1 MSEAKPTSSQPTQ
14 PNSTSTPYVVR
25 GVGSVDRLQRLWA
38 GYRMSYITARP
49 DSTQNKGAAK
59 PKPKKKHDPFIEAP
73 KKSDEDGLIIARG
86 EHVYCLLNLYPY
98 NAGHLM
104 VVPYRKVANLEE
116 LSREESL
123 ELMDF
128 MQRAIV
134 ALKTVSTPEFIN
146 VGFNLGKSAGG
157 SVGDHLHMHLV
168 PRWPGDM
175 GTMTI
180 LEDPSV
186 LPEMLKDTRKL
197 LADAWP
203 PEPVAGCSG
212 EEEDCPALI
221 GEGEIQAGH
230 LGTPGGVTTSS
241 GVTTPGGVP
250 AQPAKDPLQELWV
263 KYQHAY
269 VLECPEGD
277 QDPYKAAPDYADED
291 ALIVARGEHV
301 YAMLTLQP
309 YNAGHLMVVPY
320 RQVSTLEAL
329 SAAECAEMID
339 FIQRAIIAI
348 RKVSNPDAF
357 NVGRAPTAGV
367 GAHAHMHVVPRWP
380 GDANFMTVLTSTK
393 VLPQLLKDTRTLVAN
408 AWPKTSG

>member
-1 MSEAKPTSSQPTQ
+1 MTTPKPAASTQPT
-14 PNSTSTPYVVR
+14 PNTPSATPYVVR
-25 GVGSVDRLQRLWA
+25 GVGAVDRLQRLWA

-49 DSTQNKGAAK
+49 DATQNKGKADTHK
-59 PKPKKKHDPFIEAP
+59 PKKHDPFIEAP

-104 VVPYRKVANLEE
+104 VVPFRKVANLEE

-186 LPEMLKDTRKL
+186 LPEMLKSTRQL

-203 PEPVAGCSG
+203 EEPVAGCVG
-212 EEEDCPALI
+212 AEEDCPSFTEAEL
-221 GEGEIQAGH
+221 QAGS
-230 LGTPGGVTTSS
+230 LGIPGGQV
-241 GVTTPGGVP
+241 
-250 AQPAKDPLQELWV
+250 AQPISDPLQELWV
-263 KYQHAY
+263 KYQHPY

-277 QDPYKAAPDYADED
+277 QDPYKAATGYADED
-291 ALIVARGEHV
+291 SLIVARGKHV

-309 YNAGHLMVVPY
+309 YNAGHVMVVPY

-329 SAAECAEMID
+329 SAEECAEMIE
-339 FIQRAIIAI
+339 FIQRAIVAI

-380 GDANFMTVLTSTK
+380 GDANFMTVLSSTK

-408 AWPKTSG
+408 AWPDTLG

>member
-1 MSEAKPTSSQPTQ
+1 MTTPKPAASTQPT
-14 PNSTSTPYVVR
+14 PNTPSATPYVVR
-25 GVGSVDRLQRLWA
+25 GVGAVDRLQRLWA

-49 DSTQNKGAAK
+49 DATQNKGKAGTQK
-59 PKPKKKHDPFIEAP
+59 PKKHDPFIEAP

-104 VVPYRKVANLEE
+104 VVPFRKVANLEE

-186 LPEMLKDTRKL
+186 LPEMLKSTRQL

-203 PEPVAGCSG
+203 EEPVAGCVG
-212 EEEDCPALI
+212 AEEDCPSFTEAEL
-221 GEGEIQAGH
+221 QAGS
-230 LGTPGGVTTSS
+230 LGIPGGQV
-241 GVTTPGGVP
+241 
-250 AQPAKDPLQELWV
+250 AQPISDPLQELWV
-263 KYQHAY
+263 KYQHPY

-277 QDPYKAAPDYADED
+277 QDPYKAAAGYADED
-291 ALIVARGEHV
+291 SLIVARGKHV

-309 YNAGHLMVVPY
+309 YNAGHVMVVPY

-329 SAAECAEMID
+329 SAEECAEMIE
-339 FIQRAIIAI
+339 FIQRAIVAI

-380 GDANFMTVLTSTK
+380 GDANFMTVLSSTK

-408 AWPKTSG
+408 AWPDTLG

>member
-1 MSEAKPTSSQPTQ
+1 MSEAKPTSNH
-14 PNSTSTPYVVR
+14 PNPARSPYVVR

-49 DSTQNKGAAK
+49 DSTQNKGAAS
-59 PKPKKKHDPFIEAP
+59 PPAPKKKHDPFIEAP

-104 VVPYRKVANLEE
+104 VVPFRKVANLEE
-116 LSREESL
+116 LNREEAV

-186 LPEMLKDTRKL
+186 LPEMLKDTRAL

-203 PEPVAGCSG
+203 TQPVAGCDG
-212 EEEDCPALI
+212 AEEDCPALS
-221 GEGEIQAGH
+221 GEADRQAGD
-230 LGTPGGVTTSS
+230 LGTPGGAH
-241 GVTTPGGVP
+241 TPGGIS
-250 AQPAKDPLQELWV
+250 AAAAKDPLQELWV
-263 KYQHAY
+263 KYQHPY
-269 VLECPEGD
+269 ILERPQGD
-277 QDPYKAAPDYADED
+277 EDPYKAAPDYADED
-291 ALIVARGEHV
+291 SLIVARGEHV

-329 SAAECAEMID
+329 SSEECAEMIE
-339 FIQRAIIAI
+339 FIQHAIIAI

-408 AWPKTSG
+408 AWPQRSS